1 VGLMSG
7 AYLTLASTAPAPAG
21 FTLVGTTTITYRDT
35 QNVIHDATAKLYRK
49 N

>member
-1 VGLMSG
+1 LVSG
-7 AYLTLASTAPAPAG
+7 AYLTLAATAPAPDG

-35 QNVIHDATAKLYRK
+35 QNVIHDSTARLYRK

>member
-1 VGLMSG
+1 LVSG
-7 AYLTLASTAPAPAG
+7 AYLTLPLTAPAPAG

-35 QNVIHDATAKLYRK
+35 RNVIHDSTVKLYQK